1 MSNTNFV
8 VDTGITVGN
17 IVLDAASGNVT
28 IPGNLTLT
36 STGTLGYGDGATA
49 IVPKAYVDT
58 MSIVFGI

>member
-17 IVLDAASGNVT
+17 IVLDASSGNVT

-36 STGTLGYGDGATA
+36 SSGTLGYGDGATA
-49 IVPKAYVDT
+49 IVPKSYVDT